1 MRDLIVILLVALFG
15 TGAALWALSRRPR
28 SESTTYGGGEERE
41 ERAPKEAEPQPVER
55 SAPVAPVTTGRP
67 PEPAPRPPE
76 PRATLAV
83 LEFDTAPYTVVM
95 TRPEVVIGR
104 HTQDDIR
111 IADVR
116 VSRHHA
122 KLVAKRGGGFEIHN
136 LTAVRSEPNPMLVNG
151 ETREHADI
159 DDGDIV
165 TLGGVSFTLR
175 SAA

>member
-15 TGAALWALSRRPR
+15 TGAALWALTRRKVNP
-28 SESTTYGGGEERE
+28 SYGAEEER
-41 ERAPKEAEPQPVER
+41 
-55 SAPVAPVTTGRP
+55 TGYRP
-67 PEPAPRPPE
+67 TEVGARTGARDEPAPPRIDQVPPATAGT
-76 PRATLAV
+76 ATLAV
-83 LEFDTAPYTVVM
+83 LEFDAAPYNAAM
-95 TRPEVVIGR
+95 TRPEIVIGR

-151 ETREHADI
+151 EAREHADI

-165 TLGGVSFTLR
+165 TLGGVSFTFR
-175 SAA
+175 PAT

>member
-1 MRDLIVILLVALFG
+1 MRDLILILVVAILV
-15 TGAALWALSRRPR
+15 TGAALWMLSRRPA
-28 SESTTYGGGEERE
+28 S
-41 ERAPKEAEPQPVER
+41 
-55 SAPVAPVTTGRP
+55 
-67 PEPAPRPPE
+67 EPAPYGGDRDQPGPAPLSE
-76 PRATLAV
+76 PRVARDNAPSEAPGSSPAAAVERPLAV
-83 LEFDTAPYTVVM
+83 LEFDTAPWNVTM

-151 ETREHADI
+151 QALEHADI
-159 DDGDIV
+159 ADGDVV
-165 TLGGVSFTLR
+165 TLGGVSFTFRL
-175 SAA
+175 AA